1 MFSSLKVAIAALV
14 LMSIMGGLFYWYYS
28 SSQKTIAEL
37 NKSNATLELSVE
49 LNEQTIKIMQ
59 EDFAKV
65 SNELETVNTEFQDAR
80 NQNAELQDR
89 LSKHDIGVLAVG
101 KPKLVER
108 VINNASEKAARCFEL
123 LSGAQLTDDER
134 NAVSANG
141 FNSECPWLWQ
151 GR

>member
-1 MFSSLKVAIAALV
+1 MFSSLKVALASLV
-14 LMSIMGGLFYWYYS
+14 IMSIMAGMFYWYYS
-28 SSQKTIAEL
+28 NSQKTIAAL
-37 NKSNATLELSVE
+37 NKSNATLELSVG

-65 SNELETVNTEFQDAR
+65 STELKTVNTEFQDAR

-89 LSKHDIGVLAVG
+89 LSKHDLGVLAAG

-123 LSGAQLTDDER
+123 LSGSQLTAEER
-134 NAVSANG
+134 NATSANS